1 MERKYDVE
9 PILEIKNLCI
19 DFKTPSGPLRACDNI
34 SMTIYKG
41 DIVGIIGESGSGK
54 STMASGILQTI
65 KPPGKISE
73 GEIHYHAPDGT
84 TVDLLQLG
92 PDDYQKYR
100 WSKIAT
106 VFQATQNVL
115 NPSLLVKEHFLET
128 AWAHNPNL
136 KENEI
141 IEKAKT
147 VLTQVRLEERVLNS
161 YPHQLSG
168 GMKQRTI
175 IALSLVLEPDVII
188 LDEPTTALD
197 VITQWYI
204 IDILKK
210 IHHERGITMIFL
222 THDVSIIG
230 SIVDRIGV
238 MYAGQLVE
246 YGKVE
251 HVFKTPKHPY
261 TYGLMHAIPSLK
273 DDITKR
279 RAIPGYPPNMLRLPN
294 ICRFAP
300 RCQVHIE
307 GNCDGNKELTDQMYS
322 SPETGQLSRCYKW
335 EEVAVLCH

>member
-1 MERKYDVE
+1 MEAK

-19 DFKTPSGPLRACDNI
+19 EFQTPSGALRACDDV
-34 SMTIYKG
+34 SMTIYRG

-65 KPPGKISE
+65 KPPGKIVG
-73 GEIHYHAPDGT
+73 GEIYYYPLSGEA
-84 TVDLLQLG
+84 VDLLKLDAG
-92 PDDYQKYR
+92 GYTKYR
-100 WSKIAT
+100 WSSIAT
-106 VFQATQNVL
+106 VFQAAQNVL

-128 AWAHNPNL
+128 AWAHNPDL
-136 KENEI
+136 SEEEVM
-141 IEKAKT
+141 EKAK
-147 VLTQVRLEERVLNS
+147 VILNQVRLEERVLTS

-175 IALSLVLEPDVII
+175 IALSLILEPDIII

-230 SIVDRIGV
+230 SVVDRIGV

-251 HVFKTPKHPY
+251 EVFKSPKHPY
-261 TYGLMHAIPSLK
+261 TYGLMNAIPSLK
-273 DDITKR
+273 DDVSKR
-279 RAIPGYPPNMLRLPN
+279 KAIPGYPPNMLQLPA
-294 ICRFAP
+294 ICRFSP
-300 RCQVHIE
+300 RCQVHLD
-307 GNCDGNKELTDQMYS
+307 GNCEGSKELTDVMY
-322 SPETGQLSRCYKW
+322 ETKTGQLSRCYKYQ
-335 EEVAVLCH
+335 EVCKLCH